1 MHSLLLRDKLSLNK
15 SLFYSFSHV
24 VVFFTEKVNQYIWS
38 RIVLYSGY
46 KMLIE

>member
-24 VVFFTEKVNQYIWS
+24 VVFFTEKVNIFGAVSYC
-38 RIVLYSGY
+38 IVATRC
-46 KMLIE
+46 